1 MSSAKNNNL
10 IKWAVIFIL
19 PLCMLLIPTTDVF
32 TMQHKS
38 FLCITLWT
46 ILMFAFG
53 LVDNYIPAI
62 IMPMLFIAT
71 GVADWETAYAGL
83 HNPIVWQVLGIF
95 LLVNAL
101 MRNGFLKRLAYAC
114 ILRTSCSYNGLLL
127 GMYLFGLVFNL
138 FLPGGSCVA
147 MATFA
152 FSICA
157 ALGLKQSNTA
167 AGITLA
173 GAMGYLQPGLFIYV
187 PSNFGLMASIA
198 KEVDPSLEFNF
209 ATYLMHNAIFILFGF
224 FMVFV
229 ISKMFK
235 PEQPLDSKEFFK
247 SEQAKL
253 GKMDREE
260 KISAVAVV
268 LLVAYIFA
276 NSVTGWSLAYIFVLL
291 PAVLAFPIFNVV
303 KKEDID
309 KIDFKF
315 IFFLASC
322 MSIGFVAASIGIT
335 DIIAAAI
342 LPLMQ
347 NVGTY
352 GLIAITWALGVSVNF
367 LLTPLAAMAS
377 FGAPITSIAMGLGI
391 DPYALIYTFNNG
403 LDQVLFP
410 YEYAIY
416 LLYFSFGMIK
426 MKDFMKFFG
435 VKMICSFAFIMILAI
450 PYWKLVGIL

>member
-19 PLCMLLIPTTDVF
+19 PLCMLLIPVTDVF

-62 IMPMLFIAT
+62 IMPMIFIAT

-291 PAVLAFPIFNVV
+291 PAVLAFPIFDVV

-367 LLTPLAAMAS
+367 LLTPLAAMTS

-435 VKMICSFAFIMILAI
+435 VKMICSFVFIMIFAI
-450 PYWKLVGIL
+450 PYWKIVGIL